1 MKKLSSI
8 SLISVLVVSISA
20 FSFCSNSSASVNTTN
35 SEAAV
40 KAIKNEGLA
49 QAVPEVIKTK
59 KLVDTTNSTKEP
71 LAKGTIEKDGL
82 TWYTDLQLAHKKS
95 TETGKPVLGFFTGS
109 DWCGWCF
116 KLHDN
121 VLVKDE
127 FLEWAEENVVLM
139 EIDFPRRT
147 ALDPELKAQND
158 NLQKVFN
165 VSGFPTVW
173 YFTTEVSS
181 ETGKLNLTA
190 LGKTGYPRAPAGQ
203 EATAFIAASDA
214 IIMN

>member
-8 SLISVLVVSISA
+8 SLVSVLVLAVSA
-20 FSFCSNSSASVNTTN
+20 LSFCSNSNASNDPSKSDV
-35 SEAAV
+35 AV
-40 KAIKNEGLA
+40 KIKKNEMPA
-49 QAVPEVIKTK
+49 KAIPAANKTK
-59 KLVDTTNSTKEP
+59 KTISTTKSDKAP
-71 LAKGTIEKDGL
+71 LAKGVIEKNGL
-82 TWYTDLQLAHKKS
+82 VWYTDLQKAHERS
-95 TETGKPVLGFFTGS
+95 NETGKPVLGFFTGS

-121 VLVKDE
+121 VLVKEE
-127 FLEWAEENVVLM
+127 FIKWAEQNVVLM

-147 ALDPELKAQND
+147 AIDPELKAQND
-158 NLQKVFN
+158 NLQRVFN

-173 YFTTEVSS
+173 YFTTNVNS
-181 ETGKLNLTA
+181 ETGKLNLNA

-214 IIMN
+214 IIKK